1 MLRFAPARAA
11 VLVSIAAGALAT
23 ARCSNELASEHPADR
38 SGALRA
44 SGPTFNVTPLLRPD
58 GASEPAI
65 TIGSDGT
72 MALSALSWQRFF
84 THVWKGPFGST
95 PAFQGE
101 IDADLRSNVGGG
113 EDADID
119 IGSTG
124 ALHATT
130 LLAFFN
136 PVLRIT
142 QLGVS
147 AIACPGANT
156 ANNFSACTKQIIDTT
171 QSDRQWV
178 SSDGA
183 RVYISYHDSGSSS
196 TIHVQR
202 SDDDGFT
209 WTKVRDPVVGQGG
222 QTGASTFNNEQGPIV
237 ADPTTHGVF
246 AITAAGTA
254 SIQTAKSTDFNQIF
268 VTRSTDFGQTWTAA
282 TVFTAP
288 FGTALDNIF
297 PALAV
302 DPSTGAL
309 YAAWSDA
316 HTVSISQSVD
326 HGTTWSAPLAV
337 STGNAV
343 TAVFPWVAALNGRVD
358 VVYYGTTSTSKD
370 DPNAVWNV
378 YMAQSADAGATF
390 SQVQVSPHPNH
401 VGVICTGGISCAP
414 GTRNLLDLF
423 EIAIDPRSG
432 KAGIIYTDD
441 TLTTASDGSPLPQVV
456 LAQQQ

>member
-1 MLRFAPARAA
+1 MSRSAPARAA
-11 VLVSIAAGALAT
+11 VLVSIAAGTLAT
-23 ARCSNELASEHPADR
+23 ARCSNEFASESAAER
-38 SGALRA
+38 SAALRG
-44 SGPTFNVTPLLRPD
+44 SGPAFNVTALLRPD

-65 TIGSDGT
+65 SIGSDGT
-72 MALSALSWQRFF
+72 MAVSALSWQRFF

-101 IDADLRSNVGGG
+101 IDADIRSNVGGG

-136 PVLRIT
+136 PVLKIT

-147 AIACPGANT
+147 AIVCPDANT

-183 RVYISYHDSGSSS
+183 RVYISYHDSGSST

-209 WTKVRDPVVGQGG
+209 WKKVGDPVVGQGSK
-222 QTGASTFNNEQGPIV
+222 TGASTFNNEQGPIV
-237 ADPTTHGVF
+237 ADPTTHDVF
-246 AITAAGTA
+246 AITASGTA
-254 SIQTAKSTDFNQIF
+254 SVQKGTSADFNQIF
-268 VTRSTDFGQTWTAA
+268 VSRSTDFGQTWTAT

-288 FGTALDNIF
+288 VGAALDNVF

-302 DPSTGAL
+302 DPSNGAL

-316 HTVSISQSVD
+316 HSVSVSQSVD
-326 HGTTWSAPLAV
+326 HGATWSAP
-337 STGNAV
+337 STVNTGAAA

-358 VVYYGTTSTSKD
+358 VVYYGTTSSSKN
-370 DPNAVWNV
+370 DPSAVWNV
-378 YMAQSADAGATF
+378 YMAQSTDAGTTF
-390 SQVQVSPHPNH
+390 TQLQVSPHPNH

-423 EIAIDPRSG
+423 EIALDPRSG

-441 TLTTASDGSPLPQVV
+441 TLTTESDGSPLPQVV
-456 LAQQQ
+456 LAQQR

>member
-1 MLRFAPARAA
+1 MLRSAPARAA
-11 VLVSIAAGALAT
+11 VLVSLTAAALAT
-23 ARCSNELASEHPADR
+23 ARCSSEVGSVSTAPASA
-38 SGALRA
+38 ALRA
-44 SGPTFNVTPLLRPD
+44 TPKFTNTALLRPD

-65 TIGSDGT
+65 SIAADGT
-72 MALSALSWQRFF
+72 MAVSALSWQNFF

-101 IDADLRSNVGGG
+101 IDANLGSGVGGG
-113 EDADID
+113 EDADLE

-136 PVLRIT
+136 PVLQIT

-147 AIACPGANT
+147 AIACPGGDTSNDFA
-156 ANNFSACTKQIIDTT
+156 SCTKQIIDTT

-178 SSDGA
+178 TSDGP
-183 RVYISYHDSGSSS
+183 RVYISYHDSGSST

-209 WTKVRDPVVGQGG
+209 WKRVGDPVVGQGAK
-222 QTGASTFNNEQGPIV
+222 TGASTFNNDQGPIV
-237 ADPTTHGVF
+237 ADPITHSVF

-254 SIQTAKSTDFNQIF
+254 SLQKGTSADFNQIF
-268 VTRSTDFGQTWTAA
+268 VTRSTDFGQTWTA
-282 TVFTAP
+282 TQVFSTAS
-288 FGTALDNIF
+288 GTALNNVF
-297 PALAV
+297 PAMAV
-302 DPSTGAL
+302 DPASGAL

-316 HTVSISQSVD
+316 HTVALSRSFD
-326 HGTTWSAPLAV
+326 HGATWSAPTAV
-337 STGNAV
+337 SVAPAV
-343 TAVFPWVAALNGRVD
+343 TAVFPWIAALNGTVD
-358 VVYYGTTSTSKD
+358 VVYYGSTASSKD
-370 DPNAVWNV
+370 DPSAVWNV
-378 YMAQSADAGATF
+378 YMAQSTDAGGSFA
-390 SQVQVSPHPNH
+390 QVQVSQHPNH
-401 VGVICTGGISCAP
+401 VGVICTNGIGCAP

-423 EIAIDPRSG
+423 EVAIDPRSG

-441 TLTTASDGSPLPQVV
+441 TLTTQANGSPLPQVV